1 MSKGLGI
8 TLGILGVLLVVVFMV
23 FGSFISAKNQMV
35 AKDQNVKA
43 AWSEVDVQLE
53 RRADLIPNLVET
65 VKGFTKEES
74 TVFGDIANARAGMLN
89 AQGPAAKIAA
99 NGQLDGA
106 LGRLLLLT
114 ENYPQLRSSDQFMR
128 LQDELAGTENR
139 ISVARK
145 RYNDALQ
152 DYNTFI
158 LQFPNS
164 IWAGMAGY
172 AKNDAYFAASPAAQ
186 GGTEGKFLGTDCDAD
201 EKRPFRGAE
210 WPFLSC
216 DLEVPRHTGLSRRS
230 GAYLK
235 DAMAL
240 ASSSLMSKTV

>member
-1 MSKGLGI
+1 MSKGLLI
-8 TLGILGVLLVVVFMV
+8 TLAVVAILLLVVFGV
-23 FGSFISAKNQMV
+23 FGSYIGAKNQMV
-35 AKDQNVKA
+35 AKDQTVQA

-53 RRADLIPNLVET
+53 RRADLIPNLVST

-139 ISVARK
+139 IGVARK
-145 RYNDALQ
+145 RYNDTLK
-152 DYNTFI
+152 DYNTFV

-172 AKNDAYFAASPAAQ
+172 KENDAYFNASPAARVVPNV
-186 GGTEGKFLGTDCDAD
+186 KF
-201 EKRPFRGAE
+201 
-210 WPFLSC
+210 
-216 DLEVPRHTGLSRRS
+216 
-230 GAYLK
+230 
-235 DAMAL
+235 
-240 ASSSLMSKTV
+240 

>member
-1 MSKGLGI
+1 MSKGL
-8 TLGILGVLLVVVFMV
+8 LGVLGFVGILILGGLMAGCSYV
-23 FGSFISAKNQMV
+23 SSKNQMV
-35 AKDQNVKA
+35 AKDQNVKSM
-43 AWSEVDVQLE
+43 WSEVDVQLE

-128 LQDELAGTENR
+128 LQDELSGTENR
-139 ISVARK
+139 IGVARK
-145 RYNDALQ
+145 RYNDAIQ

-158 LQFPNS
+158 LQFPNN
-164 IWAGMAGY
+164 IWAGMSGF
-172 AKNDAYFAASPAAQ
+172 KENDAYFKASESARTVP
-186 GGTEGKFLGTDCDAD
+186 GVKF
-201 EKRPFRGAE
+201 
-210 WPFLSC
+210 
-216 DLEVPRHTGLSRRS
+216 
-230 GAYLK
+230 
-235 DAMAL
+235 
-240 ASSSLMSKTV
+240 

>member
-1 MSKGLGI
+1 MGRGIWILLGI
-8 TLGILGVLLVVVFMV
+8 VVVIGFVGLLV
-23 FGSFISAKNQMV
+23 FGSFVSTKNQLV
-35 AKDQNVKA
+35 AKDQNVKSR
-43 AWSEVDVQLE
+43 WSEVDVQLE

-139 ISVARK
+139 IGVARK
-145 RYNDALQ
+145 RYNDSIQ

-164 IWAGMAGY
+164 IWAGMAGF
-172 AKNDAYFAASPAAQ
+172 KQNDAYLKASPAAQ
-186 GGTEGKFLGTDCDAD
+186 QVPGVKF
-201 EKRPFRGAE
+201 
-210 WPFLSC
+210 
-216 DLEVPRHTGLSRRS
+216 
-230 GAYLK
+230 
-235 DAMAL
+235 
-240 ASSSLMSKTV
+240 